1 MKQKIYIENVIDI
14 LRKLSDKDYQIAIW
28 LNRHNPDNRIGS
40 FDETV
45 NMLFDDSI
53 IGDLLEDSEVII
65 SKGVTK
71 NLQSL
76 SDEIDKIDES
86 LLEEEIVN
94 HPSMDVIR
102 KIATKTL
109 AHIQAS
115 DGSES
120 TVRFVKVGT
129 PDTPISIQEALG

>member
-71 NLQSL
+71 NLRSL